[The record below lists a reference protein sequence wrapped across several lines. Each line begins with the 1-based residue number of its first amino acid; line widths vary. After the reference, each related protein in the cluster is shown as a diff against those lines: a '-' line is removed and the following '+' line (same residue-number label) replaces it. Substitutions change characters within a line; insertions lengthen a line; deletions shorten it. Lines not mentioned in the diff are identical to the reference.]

1 MIYMMEKY
9 GVDMAQKPPTD
20 DQLRKL
26 KALDPKFKMPQS
38 YKEAAEMISE
48 AEGMEK

>member
-1 MIYMMEKY
+1 MMEKY
-9 GVDMAQKPPTD
+9 GVDMDQKAPTD

-26 KALDPKFKMPQS
+26 KALDPNYRMPKS

-48 AEGMEK
+48 LEKQ

>member
-1 MIYMMEKY
+1 MMEKY

-26 KALDPKFKMPQS
+26 KALDPNFKMPGS

-48 AEGMEK
+48 AEGMDK